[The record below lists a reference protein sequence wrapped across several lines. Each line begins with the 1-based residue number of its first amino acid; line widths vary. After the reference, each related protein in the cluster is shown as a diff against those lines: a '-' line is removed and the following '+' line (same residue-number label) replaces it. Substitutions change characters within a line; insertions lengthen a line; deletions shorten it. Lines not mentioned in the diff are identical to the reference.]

1 MKHMETRELSEIKI
15 ADIAPTKFG
24 IEMMADAIAEETLG
38 GKLDPL
44 AVMVQMAALEQL
56 TKAVKDRIAEAAKEQ
71 LFKHPKQVAEIAGA
85 KLQAVDVPKYDYR
98 HIDGW
103 QDLSDAIA
111 SATEKRKAIEDEEK
125 KLRRGELPVL
135 SVTQSLKVNLA
146 K

>member
-1 MKHMETRELSEIKI
+1 METKELAEIKI
-15 ADIAPTKFG
+15 ADIAPTEFG

-44 AVMVQMAALEQL
+44 AVWVQMAALEQL
-56 TKAVKDRIAEAAKEQ
+56 TKAVKGRIAEAAKEQ
-71 LFKHPKQVAEIAGA
+71 LFKHPKQVAKIAGA
-85 KLQAVDVPKYDYR
+85 KLQAVDVRKYDYR
-98 HIDGW
+98 HIEGW
-103 QDLSDAIA
+103 QELSDTIA
-111 SATEKRKAIEDEEK
+111 SATEKRKAIEEEEK

>member
-1 MKHMETRELSEIKI
+1 METRELAEIRI

-98 HIDGW
+98 HIPEW
-103 QDLSDAIA
+103 QELSDAIA
-111 SATEKRKAIEDEEK
+111 VATEKRKAIEDEEK

>member
-1 MKHMETRELSEIKI
+1 METRELAEIKI

-24 IEMMADAIAEETLG
+24 IEMMADA
-38 GKLDPL
+38 
-44 AVMVQMAALEQL
+44 
-56 TKAVKDRIAEAAKEQ
+56 IAEAAKEQ

-98 HIDGW
+98 HIEGW
-103 QDLSDAIA
+103 QELSDVIVEC
-111 SATEKRKAIEDEEK
+111 TEKRKAIEEEEK

>member
-1 MKHMETRELSEIKI
+1 METRELAEIKI

-85 KLQAVDVPKYDYR
+85 KLQAVDVLKYDYR
-98 HIDGW
+98 HIPEWKLEND
-103 QDLSDAIA
+103 IIIE
-111 SATEKRKAIEDEEK
+111 ATEKRKAIEEDEK
-125 KLRRGELPVL
+125 KYRRGELPVL

>member
-1 MKHMETRELSEIKI
+1 METRELSEIRI

-24 IEMMADAIAEETLG
+24 IELQADAIAEQVNG
-38 GKLDPL
+38 GQVDPL
-44 AVMVQMAALEQL
+44 QVMVMMAALEQL

-98 HIDGW
+98 HIEGW
-103 QDLSDAIA
+103 QELSDVIVEC
-111 SATEKRKAIEDEEK
+111 TEKRKAIEEDEK

>member
-1 MKHMETRELSEIKI
+1 MGTRELAEIKI

-24 IEMMADAIAEETLG
+24 IEMMADAIAEETLE

-71 LFKHPKQVAEIAGA
+71 LFKHPKQVAEISGA
-85 KLQAVDVPKYDYR
+85 NLQAVDVPKYDYR
-98 HIDGW
+98 HVPEW
-103 QDLSDAIA
+103 QMVNDIITA
-111 SATEKRKAIEDEEK
+111 ATEKRKAIEDEEK

>member
-1 MKHMETRELSEIKI
+1 MKHMETRELAEIKI
-15 ADIAPTKFG
+15 SDIAPTKFG

-98 HIDGW
+98 HVPKWLALSHAIDV
-103 QDLSDAIA
+103 AI
-111 SATEKRKAIEDEEK
+111 EQRKAIEDDEK